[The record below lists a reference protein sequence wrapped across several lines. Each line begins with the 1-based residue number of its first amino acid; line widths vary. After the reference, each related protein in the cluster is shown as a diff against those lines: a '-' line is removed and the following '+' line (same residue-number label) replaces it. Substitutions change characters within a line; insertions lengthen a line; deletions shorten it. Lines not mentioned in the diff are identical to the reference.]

1 MAQILQRRLS
11 RRGFIAATGVT
22 LAGAAVA
29 LANTQCD
36 PAIVR
41 RVRQIELNSHPRHRA
56 YVWEF
61 EQDGPAADIASTLAA
76 DGMAAMVKT
85 HDGLDWMA
93 KYDLVPGAIDGP
105 RQVSAIAQIFENA
118 GVPFHAWAVV
128 KGIDPVAEAHMAADV
143 LAAGARSLTLDLEPY
158 DGFWQGT
165 NADAVRFGEELRA
178 RQPSARIDISI
189 DPRPWKLLE
198 IPMDEFV
205 QFIDGIQPQI
215 YWDLFADAD
224 NANAYAF
231 MGYPPGDDGLTPRFL
246 LDTTHQ
252 LLAPYGRW
260 LIPVAEG
267 TPLDAAAWPAFAERA
282 AALEM
287 PELGVWRYGTAS
299 PDTLQ
304 YLASHRAS
312 MPA

>member
-189 DPRPWKLLE
+189 DPRPWKMLH
-198 IPMDEFV
+198 IPLAEFV
-205 QFIDGIQPQI
+205 RFTDGIQPQL
-215 YWDLFADAD
+215 YWDMFADDD

-231 MGYPPGDDGLTPRFL
+231 MGYPPGPDGVTPEFL
-246 LDTTHQ
+246 VQTTQ
-252 LLAPYGRW
+252 KLLAPYDRW
-260 LIPVAEG
+260 VVPIG
-267 TPLDAAAWPAFAERA
+267 DGAAIDPNTWPRFLNQSRA
-282 AALEM
+282 LQM
-287 PELGVWRYGTAS
+287 PEVAVWRYGVTPGSVLA
-299 PDTLQ
+299 
-304 YLASHRAS
+304 YLGAN
-312 MPA
+312 PA